1 MINSS
6 PRIVALMRI
15 FVRMNIL
22 DIIIYIIEERYDM
35 KNLLIILFLG
45 GLLMM
50 NSCKPKEKSVFSIIP
65 RPLEAKRE
73 AGSFVLDENT
83 VIKVDKNDEEL
94 NKIAEY
100 FGDRFRTASGILLP
114 VTKKIPQGKKAI
126 VITKK
131 GADPKLGKEGYELLA
146 HEDRIELRAEN
157 GAGLFW
163 AVQTLFQLMPEQIYA
178 GKKSSLREWTVPG
191 AYIKDEPR
199 FKWRGMHLDVGRHM
213 FPVAFIKKYIDYL
226 AMHKFNTFHW
236 HLTEDQG
243 WRIEIKKYPK
253 LTTIGAYRD
262 STIVGHAGR
271 SNKYDGKRYGGFY
284 TQDEVREIVKYAADR
299 YITVVP
305 EIEMPGHSVAALTA
319 YPELS
324 CTGGPFHVRTTWGIS
339 KDIYCAGNDSVF
351 TFLENVLTEVMDMF
365 PSKVIHI
372 GGDEA
377 PKDRWEKCPKC
388 QKRIKD
394 EGLKDEHEL
403 QSYFIT
409 RIEKFLNSKG
419 RHIIGWDEILEG
431 GLAPN
436 AAVMSWRGIEGGI
449 AAARQNHDVVMT
461 PTDYCYFDYYQ
472 EDPQNEPLA
481 IGGLLSTE
489 KVYSYEPVPHELDEE
504 QAKHIL
510 GAQGNVW
517 TEYICTPR
525 DVEYMTLPRM
535 TALCEVVWTKKDLKN
550 YDDFSLRLGKQYL
563 RFDQIGANY
572 FVSGLKGVVREN
584 VFIDKKKVQ
593 LKGNFDGSA
602 IHYTIDGMEPTLK
615 SPIYKGPFEITK
627 ECTLKA
633 REFLNDKIVGKTFT
647 ARFIKKKPLKGAMVE
662 SVKNGVLFEYYLLP
676 QGIDST
682 AQLMDYKANSSGI
695 IDLFKFPSQKM
706 PEHFGMIYKGFIK
719 IPKTGVYTFSIT
731 SNDGS
736 KFFIDN
742 KLIVDN
748 DGLHGSTMRRGQI
761 ALEKGFFPFK
771 LVYFQAGGGNM
782 LEVRWSGPDIENEI
796 IEGKYLYTLK

>member
-1 MINSS
+1 
-6 PRIVALMRI
+6 
-15 FVRMNIL
+15 
-22 DIIIYIIEERYDM
+22 M
-35 KNLLIILFLG
+35 KNLLLILFLG
-45 GLLMM
+45 GILIM
-50 NSCKPKEKSVFSIIP
+50 NACKPKEKSVFSIIP
-65 RPLEAKRE
+65 RPLEAKKE
-73 AGSFVLDENT
+73 AGKFIIDNNT
-83 VIKVDKNDEEL
+83 VIKIDKNNAEIK
-94 NKIAEY
+94 KIAEY
-100 FGDRFRTASGILLP
+100 FNDRFNTVSGRLLSI
-114 VTKKIPQGKKAI
+114 KEDIPQGSKAI
-126 VITKK
+126 IITKK
-131 GADPKLGKEGYELLA
+131 GADPKLGKEGYELLV
-146 HEDRIELRAEN
+146 HDDMIELRAE
-157 GAGLFW
+157 GEAGLFW
-163 AVQTLFQLMPEQIYA
+163 AVQTLFQLMPEQIY
-178 GKKSSLREWTVPG
+178 GNKKSDVKEWIIPG

-213 FPVAFIKKYIDYL
+213 FPVEFIKKYIDYL

-262 STIVGHAGR
+262 STLIGHSGR

-351 TFLENVLTEVMDMF
+351 TFLENVLTEVMELF

-377 PKDRWEKCPKC
+377 PKERWEKCSKC

-394 EGLKDEHEL
+394 EGLKDEHGL

-472 EDPQNEPLA
+472 EDPQSEPLA

-489 KVYSYEPVPHELDEE
+489 KVYSYEPLPHELDEE

-517 TEYICTPR
+517 TEYIYTPE

-535 TALCEVVWTKKDLKN
+535 TALSEVVWTKKDLKDF
-550 YDDFSLRLGKQYL
+550 DDFSERLGKQYL
-563 RFDQIGANY
+563 RLDQIGCNY
-572 FVSGLKGVVREN
+572 FISGLKGVDSKN
-584 VFIDKKKVQ
+584 VFIDKKKVH
-593 LKGNFDGSA
+593 LKGNFPGSEIYYTLDGS
-602 IHYTIDGMEPTLK
+602 EPDVNSALY
-615 SPIYKGPFEITK
+615 SAPFEIDRQV
-627 ECTLKA
+627 TLKA
-633 REFLNDKIVGKTFT
+633 KEFFNGKSVGKTFT
-647 ARFIKKKPLKGAMVE
+647 AEFTKETPLKSVQVE
-662 SVKNGVLFEYYLLP
+662 DVKNGLSFQYFLLKE
-676 QGIDST
+676 GIDST
-682 AQLMDYKANSSGI
+682 VQLMNFKANSSGTL
-695 IDLFKFPSQKM
+695 DAFKFPSKKM
-706 PEHFGMIYKGFIK
+706 PEYFGMIYEGFIK
-719 IPKTGVYTFSIT
+719 IPETGVYTISII
-731 SNDGS
+731 SNDGT
-736 KFFIDN
+736 
-742 KLIVDN
+742 KLYLGDKLLVNN
-748 DGLHGSTMRRGQI
+748 DGMHGPEMRRGQI
-761 ALEKGFFPFK
+761 ALEEGFFPVK
-771 LVYFQAGGGNM
+771 LYYFQAGGGSK
-782 LEVRWSGPDIENEI
+782 LEVRWSGPGINNEI
-796 IEGKYLYTLK
+796 IDGKYLYTIQ